1 MSSILV
7 TGGAGYI
14 GSHTSKALAASGFT
28 PVAFDNMFRGNR
40 WAVKYGPLVEADIRD
55 AEAVRSA
62 IREHKIEA
70 IIHFA
75 ALAYVGESVQDP
87 GGYFSN
93 NVEGLRN
100 VLQVASEEGLDK
112 VVFSSS
118 CATYGNP
125 DSVPI
130 KEDSRQDPVS
140 PYGDTKLIGERI
152 LKWFDEGRGIRS
164 VSLRYFN
171 ASGAD
176 PDGELGEDHDPETHL
191 IPVAILAAM
200 GKRGAL
206 DLYGTD
212 YPTRDGTAERDYIHV
227 ADLASAHV
235 KAVQYLMNGGATT
248 ALNLGSGTGY
258 TVREVL
264 AMIEE
269 VSGKPVPFEE
279 KPRRAGDAIAL
290 YASADM
296 ARDLLGW
303 EAVHSDLRHI
313 CATAWQWHS
322 TR

>member
-14 GSHTSKALAASGFT
+14 GSHTCKALLSNGFT
-28 PVAFDNMFRGNR
+28 PIAFDNMFRGNR
-40 WAVKYGPLVEADIRD
+40 WAVKYGPLIEADIRD
-55 AEAVRSA
+55 GEAVRAA
-62 IREHKIEA
+62 IREHKVEA

-93 NVEGLRN
+93 NVDGLRS
-100 VLQVASEEGLDK
+100 VVQVAAEEGVDK

-125 DSVPI
+125 ESVPI
-130 KEDSRQDPVS
+130 KEDSKQDPVS
-140 PYGDTKLIGERI
+140 PYGDTKLIGERL
-152 LKWFDEGRGIRS
+152 LKWFGEGCGTRS
-164 VSLRYFN
+164 VALRYFN

-176 PDGELGEDHDPETHL
+176 PDGELGEEHDPETHL
-191 IPVAILAAM
+191 IPAAILAAM
-200 GKRGAL
+200 GRRGSM

-212 YPTRDGTAERDYIHV
+212 YPTRDGTAERDYVHV

-235 KAVQYLMNGGATT
+235 KSVQYLLDGGQSA
-248 ALNLGSGTGY
+248 AVNLGSGTGN

-264 AMIEE
+264 SMIES
-269 VSGKPVPFEE
+269 VGGQAVPYIE

-290 YASADM
+290 YAAADL
-296 ARDLLGW
+296 ARTLLNW
-303 EAVHSDLRHI
+303 EANHSDLQNI
-313 CATAWQWHS
+313 CETAWRWHAS
-322 TR
+322 R

>member
-14 GSHTSKALAASGFT
+14 GSHTSKALSARGFQ
-28 PVAFDNMFRGNR
+28 PIAFDNMFRGNR

-55 AEAVRSA
+55 ADAVRSA
-62 IREHKIEA
+62 IQDHKIEA
-70 IIHFA
+70 IVHFA

-100 VLQVASEEGLDK
+100 VLQVAAEEGVNK

-130 KEDSRQDPVS
+130 KEDSKQSPVS
-140 PYGDTKLIGERI
+140 PYGDTKLIGEHL
-152 LKWFDEGRGIRS
+152 LKWFGEGHGTKS
-164 VSLRYFN
+164 VALRYFN

-191 IPVAILAAM
+191 IPAAILAAM
-200 GKRGAL
+200 GRRDPL

-212 YPTRDGTAERDYIHV
+212 YPTRDGTAERDYVHV
-227 ADLASAHV
+227 SDLASAHV
-235 KAVQYLMNGGATT
+235 QAVKYLLDGGDST
-248 ALNLGSGTGY
+248 ALNLGSGTGN

-264 AMIEE
+264 ATIES
-269 VSGKPVPFEE
+269 VSGKPVPYTEG
-279 KPRRAGDAIAL
+279 PRRAGDAVAL
-290 YASADM
+290 YASAEM
-296 ARDLLGW
+296 AQELLGW
-303 EAVHSDLRHI
+303 KPAHSDLRHI

-322 TR
+322 RR